1 MEASAIE
8 ALVTASRQS
17 AEMAQ
22 EAVKALKKM
31 KEKGEKQE
39 AEGFATASKVVK
51 APGLQGT
58 KGMFNLYIYICGLF
72 GPTQKDICS
81 SAAAC
86 WGRNKSVPLFS
97 PTARSDLT

>member
-58 KGMFNLYIYICGLF
+58 KGMFNLYIYMWPFWADPEGHLF
-72 GPTQKDICS
+72 ISCS
-81 SAAAC
+81 LL
-86 WGRNKSVPLFS
+86 GEK
-97 PTARSDLT
+97 